1 MVATFL
7 RRRRRHWHRG
17 GPGGRTARQA
27 SPCPIAQRAD
37 LSEGG
42 FTLIEFMIAAALT
55 SVVMGST
62 MMLATQIQQ
71 SYDTQ
76 LDDAT
81 AEQEARYVLEWIA
94 RDLRSAGSDPYLI
107 IPDEQEVWLD
117 PNAGADPDDSIRFG
131 ADINP
136 PDGVLD
142 DDGEDIT
149 IAFDAANNL
158 ITRQDHNAND
168 PSAIAMTEPIITDLS
183 FTFLDA
189 SRTATAT
196 SSLVAYV
203 QVQVTAQSRARNAN
217 TGAFTTSTLA
227 TDVRLRTR

>member
-1 MVATFL
+1 MVATFT
-7 RRRRRHWHRG
+7 RRRRQRG
-17 GPGGRTARQA
+17 DPFRRTAPQA
-27 SPCPIAQRAD
+27 ARCPVAHRSA

-55 SVVMGST
+55 SVVLGST

-71 SYDTQ
+71 AYDTQ
-76 LDDAT
+76 LDDVS
-81 AEQEARYVLEWIA
+81 AEQEARYALEWIA

-117 PNAGADPDDSIRFG
+117 PNGGADTDDSIRFG
-131 ADINP
+131 GDINP

-149 IAFDAANNL
+149 IAFDAANSV
-158 ITRQDHNAND
+158 ITRQDHNAAD
-168 PSAIAMTEPIITDLS
+168 PTAIAMTEPIITDLS

-189 SRTATAT
+189 SRTATAI

-203 QVQVTAQSRARNAN
+203 QVQVTAQSRARNVN
-217 TGAFTTSTLA
+217 TGAFTTSTLT

>member
-1 MVATFL
+1 MVATL
-7 RRRRRHWHRG
+7 MRRRQRQWHQGRLFNRR
-17 GPGGRTARQA
+17 PPQT
-27 SPCPIAQRAD
+27 SPYPAAQRAA
-37 LSEGG
+37 LSEAG
-42 FTLIEFMIAAALT
+42 FTLVEFMIAAALT
-55 SVVMGST
+55 SVVLGST

-71 SYDTQ
+71 AYDTQ
-76 LDDAT
+76 LDDTT
-81 AEQEARYVLEWIA
+81 AEQEARYALEWIA

-117 PNAGADPDDSIRFG
+117 PNGGADTDDSIRVE

-142 DDGEDIT
+142 DDGEDVT
-149 IAFDAANNL
+149 IAFDAANSV
-158 ITRQDHNAND
+158 ITRQDFNAAD
-168 PSAIAMTEPIITDLS
+168 ATAIAMTEPIVTDLN

-189 SRTATAT
+189 SRAATAT

-203 QVQVTAQSRARNAN
+203 QVQVTTQSRARNPN

-227 TDVRLRTR
+227 TNVRLRTR